1 MNRRKREK
9 AISALQDMKMADLDA
24 TPTKARKKKRKRHIQ
39 ESCSCGSAIV
49 AKHSQVLKWRKEHRH
64 SEIRELQSATQRS
77 GQDDVEEYEDSTSN
91 HLKMG
96 FQPNEDET
104 RPEGL
109 Q

>member
-64 SEIRELQSATQRS
+64 SEVREVQSAVQRS
-77 GQDDVEEYEDSTSN
+77 GQEDEDYEDHH